1 MRSFSTLVAAAAL
14 SLFAMPAWSAGDQDF
29 TLVNRTGYTIEQV
42 YVSPIKA
49 KDWQEDVLGRDVLD
63 DGESVDITFNKR
75 EEVCRWDLKVVYD
88 DGEEAARAMGAAIV
102 GCEEMQAIRLVL
114 NHLAIRCAM
123 EAGAPTRDVMRLLGL
138 QEVVIEWVM
147 SVHEDPS

>member
-14 SLFAMPAWSAGDQDF
+14 ALLAMPAWSAGDQDF

-63 DGESVDITFNKR
+63 DGESVDISFNKR

-88 DGEEAARAMGAAIV
+88 DGEEAV
-102 GCEEMQAIRLVL
+102 WSDFNLCEVSRITIRY
-114 NHLAIRCAM
+114 NRKSGETSADY
-123 EAGAPTRDVMRLLGL
+123 G
-138 QEVVIEWVM
+138 
-147 SVHEDPS
+147 

>member
-1 MRSFSTLVAAAAL
+1 MLPALWRCGIQGPHPAGRARTPWGDPMRSLSTLVAAAAL
-14 SLFAMPAWSAGDQDF
+14 ALLAVPAWSAGDQDF

-63 DGESVDITFNKR
+63 DGESVDIRFNKR

-88 DGEEAARAMGAAIV
+88 DGEEAV
-102 GCEEMQAIRLVL
+102 WSDFNLCEVSRITIRY
-114 NHLAIRCAM
+114 NRKSGETSADY
-123 EAGAPTRDVMRLLGL
+123 G
-138 QEVVIEWVM
+138 
-147 SVHEDPS
+147 